1 MTSNAAWH
9 WRFRDQQREK
19 PNTLPIRAIFLD
31 KDVLILKTT
40 QELQDSLLATLHE
53 EQMRRESYRIAF
65 TDQEFLSRR
74 ETRSVRMQLEMLK
87 PDVVLQEHGI
97 DNTIVVFGSARF
109 KSQAEANALLLDAEK
124 NGDAI
129 ALAAAKRIVKN
140 AEYYEAA
147 RTFGKIVAAHNAQKT
162 NGERFY
168 ICTGGGPGVMEAANR
183 GAHEAGCKSVGLA
196 IALPHEEKPNAYI
209 TPELCFRFHYFA
221 ARKMHFVMR
230 ARALVVF
237 AGGFGTLDELF
248 EILTLVQTRKSHA
261 VPILLYGSA
270 YWKKVINFEALV
282 EEGAISPEDLKLFHY
297 VDDPHECW
305 NLMRSMMA
313 EYV

>member
-1 MTSNAAWH
+1 M
-9 WRFRDQQREK
+9 
-19 PNTLPIRAIFLD
+19 
-31 KDVLILKTT
+31 KTT

-87 PDVVLQEHGI
+87 PDVVLQENGI
-97 DNTIVVFGSARF
+97 HNTIVVFGSARF
-109 KSQAEANALLLDAEK
+109 KSQAEADALLLEAEQ
-124 NGDAI
+124 NADPI
-129 ALAAAKRIVKN
+129 ALSTAKRTVKN
-140 AEYYEAA
+140 AAYYEAA
-147 RTFGKIVAAHNAQKT
+147 RTFGKIVAAHNAQKSAA
-162 NGERFY
+162 ECLY

-183 GAHEAGCKSVGLA
+183 GAHEAGCKSVGLS

-221 ARKMHFVMR
+221 ARKMHLVMR
-230 ARALVVF
+230 ARALVIF

-261 VPILLYGSA
+261 VPIILYGSE
-270 YWKKVINFEALV
+270 YWKKIINFEALA
-282 EEGAISPEDLKLFHY
+282 EEGAISPEDLKLFQY

-305 NLMRSMMA
+305 NMMRSMMA